1 MKKIFSIIAVCAMTI
16 AANAQIVSSSSRGFV
31 AEEFPNY
38 SRIFVSY
45 SPMSFSGDAS
55 KSYDSDDEE
64 LDNPFSNT
72 AGGFTLGWLGGW
84 SISKTMPLYIE
95 GGLNI
100 KYNHWSD
107 EISDG
112 DSGTYY
118 GSNTY
123 SWSETVKSSM
133 TFLSLNVP
141 INISYNYSI
150 PGVDGLSI
158 APYLGL
164 HLTGNIIGSAK
175 AEWEYESY
183 TNGKLDYSDGGD
195 EDRNFFDEDDMG
207 KDNTANRFQIG
218 WQIGVGLNY
227 KKLYL
232 GVGYSSE
239 FTEYAKKL
247 NTGGVTLTLGLNL

>member
-1 MKKIFSIIAVCAMTI
+1 MKKIFSIIAVCAMTV
-16 AANAQIVSSSSRGFV
+16 AANAQIVSSSSRGLV

-45 SPMSFSGDAS
+45 SPMTFSGNAS
-55 KSYDSDDEE
+55 KGE
-64 LDNPFSNT
+64 DNPFNET
-72 AGGFTLGWLGGW
+72 AGGVTLGWLGGW
-84 SISKTMPLYIE
+84 SVSKTMPLYIE

-107 EISDG
+107 EFTDGEG
-112 DSGTYY
+112 DSDSYY
-118 GSNTY
+118 SY
-123 SWSETVKSSM
+123 SEKYKSSM

-158 APYLGL
+158 APYIGL
-164 HLTGNIIGSAK
+164 HLTGNIIGSCK
-175 AEWEYESY
+175 YEWEWESY
-183 TNGKLDYSDGGD
+183 RNGKLSDSDSGDSDYS
-195 EDRNFFDEDDMG
+195 FFDEDDMKEFSDG
-207 KDNTANRFQIG
+207 YSDDTASRLQIG
-218 WQIGVGLNY
+218 WQIGVGINY

-239 FTEYAKKL
+239 FTEYMKKL
-247 NTGGVTLTLGLNL
+247 NTGGLTLTLGLNL